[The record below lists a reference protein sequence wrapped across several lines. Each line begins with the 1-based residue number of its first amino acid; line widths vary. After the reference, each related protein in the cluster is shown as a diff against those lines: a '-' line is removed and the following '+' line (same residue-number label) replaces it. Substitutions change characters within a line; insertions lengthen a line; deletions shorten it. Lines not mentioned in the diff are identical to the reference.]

1 MSDSDTTS
9 IDFSVD
15 ERRPFRSLRKAAVCV
30 WHLPTFL
37 QMLRRRPE
45 SPSAS
50 LVQDEYSSRKVP
62 YNCQFCDGNAM
73 LQEKPTSFDLTKF
86 YADGGTFFLLMK

>member
-1 MSDSDTTS
+1 M
-9 IDFSVD
+9 IQLVLIFSVN
-15 ERRPFRSLRKAAVCV
+15 ERRTDGLLEALERLLCVCMAF
-30 WHLPTFL
+30 TFL

-45 SPSAS
+45 TSSAS

-86 YADGGTFFLLMK
+86 FADGGTFFFLMK